1 MWKLIEHMSATKVA
15 SLFYLGPAVTMVM
28 AWLMFGDKVILWDI
42 LGLVVI
48 ILGLLISEINFK
60 KQISSLKD

>member
-1 MWKLIEHMSATKVA
+1 MWKLIERMSATKVA
-15 SLFYLGPAVTMVM
+15 SLFYLGPPVTMVM
-28 AWLMFGDKVILWDI
+28 AWLMFGDEVILWDI

-60 KQISSLKD
+60 KQISSLID